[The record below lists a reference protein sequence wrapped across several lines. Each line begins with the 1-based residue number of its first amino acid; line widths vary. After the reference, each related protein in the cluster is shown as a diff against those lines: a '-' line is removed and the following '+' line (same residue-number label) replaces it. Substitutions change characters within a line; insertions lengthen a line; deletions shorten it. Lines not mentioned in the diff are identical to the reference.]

1 MTNRHFGRISEVWKH
16 LVLAEVLAIE
26 RPEALL
32 DTHAGDALYPV
43 VADPER
49 SYGVMAFNDVVDDHP
64 TLRDSAYATV
74 LSSLRSG
81 PSLDGIPGGPL
92 VSMEVLGQD
101 AEYVFCDLDQNSADN
116 IRDAAASRGV
126 RSAQVLTT
134 DGMGAIQAALA
145 TRNPANLVVFI
156 DPFDHHAVGPSGL
169 SALKVAVEA
178 ARAGAVLVYWYGY
191 NRLDRRHWI
200 VDELTLRDGVL
211 NWWCGDLM
219 VSAEDADM
227 IGGDLGVASSPGTG
241 SGLVCI
247 NGSAAAIERCTLLGT
262 ALAAAY
268 RDRPLPSGQ
277 AGALD
282 FLALE
287 PS

>member
-16 LVLAEVLAIE
+16 LVLGEVLATE

-32 DTHAGDALYPV
+32 DTHAV
-43 VADPER
+43 DPER
-49 SYGVMAFNDVVDDHP
+49 SYGVLALNDLVDDHP

-74 LSSLRSG
+74 LSGVRSG
-81 PSLDGIPGGPL
+81 ASLAGIPGGPL

-101 AEYVFCDLDQNSADN
+101 VEYLFCDLDQNSASN
-116 IRDAAASRGV
+116 IRGAAASRGV
-126 RSAQVLTT
+126 RSAHVLTT
-134 DGMGAIQAALA
+134 DGMGAVQAALA
-145 TRNPANLVVFI
+145 TRDATKVAVFI

-169 SALKVAVEA
+169 SALKVGVEA
-178 ARAGAVLVYWYGY
+178 ASAGAVLVYWYGY
-191 NRLDRRHWI
+191 DRLDQRHWI
-200 VDELTLRDGVL
+200 LDELTLRDGVSS
-211 NWWCGDLM
+211 WWCGDLM

-227 IGGDLGVASSPGTG
+227 TGGDLGVASSPGTG
-241 SGLVCI
+241 SGLVCL
-247 NGSAAAIERCTLLGT
+247 NASAAAMERCVLLGA

-277 AGALD
+277 AGVLD
-282 FLALE
+282 FLALQ